1 MSRKRYF
8 EENEGH
14 GRSEYRECVCISAKN
29 LQYFLKGWTGIK
41 TLAMINSIRKTGDK
55 EATMETRYYISSLEP
70 DPVLIL
76 KSVRSHWE
84 VENNLHWVLDIGF
97 REDDDRKTGN
107 AAINF
112 SAISKLALMLLKQSD
127 IKLGMAGKR
136 KACGWD
142 EKIRDKVIGIGKNIE
157 NNRMYKLLSV
167 RPEFPA
173 FISAPPANDL
183 VLLQIPC

>member
-1 MSRKRYF
+1 MIKKLLWKQGTIY
-8 EENEGH
+8 H
-14 GRSEYRECVCISAKN
+14 HWN
-29 LQYFLKGWTGIK
+29 L
-41 TLAMINSIRKTGDK
+41 
-55 EATMETRYYISSLEP
+55 TRYSYLN
-70 DPVLIL
+70 
-76 KSVRSHWE
+76 RSDHWE

-142 EKIRDKVIGIGKNIE
+142 EKIRDKVIGIEKI
-157 NNRMYKLLSV
+157 
-167 RPEFPA
+167 
-173 FISAPPANDL
+173 
-183 VLLQIPC
+183 